1 VTSETVL
8 DVIVIGAGPAGE
20 IAAARA
26 VRAGL
31 TTAVVERRWA
41 GGELAGPIDTA
52 AVTARRDEFVAHY
65 DDGPQVS
72 WVEKLP
78 ATFVRG
84 QGRTS
89 WPRACY
95 RVGLRLGEP
104 ELPALLVSHHRP
116 GFYMRV
122 ITEGRVQV
130 GDRIVKTRTG
140 PDALSVADANAL
152 LYPSRPRPRQAQPRD
167 ADPCPQPG
175 LAGLVPRPAG
185 RRRRQRRRHPGP
197 WRRASPW
204 SPVSPGQWLR

>member
-1 VTSETVL
+1 MKNVF

-78 ATFVRG
+78 ATFARG
-84 QGRTS
+84 QGRLAGGRIVRVTAPDGDRPGS
-89 WPRACY
+89 TLIENNPKSSPHEEGASAAQNYLYVLAQGLSQIVGY
-95 RVGLRLGEP
+95 RVGADG
-104 ELPALLVSHHRP
+104 
-116 GFYMRV
+116 
-122 ITEGRVQV
+122 
-130 GDRIVKTRTG
+130 
-140 PDALSVADANAL
+140 SVA
-152 LYPSRPRPRQAQPRD
+152 
-167 ADPCPQPG
+167 
-175 LAGLVPRPAG
+175 
-185 RRRRQRRRHPGP
+185 
-197 WRRASPW
+197 
-204 SPVSPGQWLR
+204 

>member
-1 VTSETVL
+1 VTRENVF

-31 TTAVVERRWA
+31 TTAVERRWA

-84 QGRTS
+84 QGRQHAS
-89 WPRACY
+89 A
-95 RVGLRLGEP
+95 
-104 ELPALLVSHHRP
+104 ALAEA
-116 GFYMRV
+116 G
-122 ITEGRVQV
+122 VQV
-130 GDRIVKTRTG
+130 A
-140 PDALSVADANAL
+140 ALSVDDEATTTGGTRL
-152 LYPSRPRPRQAQPRD
+152 RLE
-167 ADPCPQPG
+167 
-175 LAGLVPRPAG
+175 
-185 RRRRQRRRHPGP
+185 
-197 WRRASPW
+197 
-204 SPVSPGQWLR
+204 PGQAVIPHGIDHDLTTGEMHPREQR